1 MQRLCKNCN
10 SFRRSNDDTSFKC
23 AFLKTELPGLDARP
37 AENANCWSKRA
48 PLTPEELSR
57 VRSAAGRKGG
67 RKSGYGKGRTPVS
80 QTCLR
85 KMDHDVLQKYAAMKK
100 VSLAESVHR
109 ICKSLVAKYPE
120 LKTDLW
126 QD

>member
-1 MQRLCKNCN
+1 
-10 SFRRSNDDTSFKC
+10 
-23 AFLKTELPGLDARP
+23 
-37 AENANCWSKRA
+37 
-48 PLTPEELSR
+48 
-57 VRSAAGRKGG
+57 
-67 RKSGYGKGRTPVS
+67 
-80 QTCLR
+80 
-85 KMDHDVLQKYAAMKK
+85 MDHDVLQKYAAMKK